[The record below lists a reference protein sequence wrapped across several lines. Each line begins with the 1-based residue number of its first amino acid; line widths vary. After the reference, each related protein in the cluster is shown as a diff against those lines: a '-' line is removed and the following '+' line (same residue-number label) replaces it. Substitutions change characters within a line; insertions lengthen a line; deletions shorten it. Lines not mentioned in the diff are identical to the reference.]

1 MGIVKHPFTRRST
14 GQSNWRHAIMVG
26 LAALILAALT
36 AARIITHNFAY
47 VDEQH
52 HATAL
57 SRQLGTDNLVIDSTD
72 PRPAPQL
79 TEQQYA
85 ILLAATFVVNG
96 VAFSPDGKLL
106 AGAYSNGTVRL
117 WDPATGQLHGP
128 VLQPG
133 SGPPAS
139 VNGVA
144 FSPDGKL
151 LAGAY
156 SNGTVRLWGPATGQ
170 AMGSP
175 LQIGSGSP
183 SGVNGVAFSPD
194 GKLLAGAYSNGT
206 LRLWDPATGQ
216 PHGPVLQLGRRGAAG
231 PRPGWPAA
239 WPGSG
244 PPASVNGVA
253 FSPDG
258 KLLAG
263 AYSNGTV
270 RLWDPATGQAMGSPL
285 QIGSSSR
292 SGVNGVAFSP
302 DGKLLAGAYS
312 NGTVRLWDPA
322 TGQLH
327 GPVLQPGSGLPA
339 SVNGVAFSPDGKLL
353 ASAYSNSTVRL
364 WDPATGQAMGSPLQ
378 IGSGSPSGVN
388 GVAFSPDGKLLA
400 NAYGDA
406 ARIWSIGQ
414 YGGLGIG
421 GWLIIVEFVIAI
433 VVSALAVIITRR
445 ETRLASRPQ
454 H

>member
-85 ILLAATFVVNG
+85 ILLAATFV
-96 VAFSPDGKLL
+96 
-106 AGAYSNGTVRL
+106 
-117 WDPATGQLHGP
+117 
-128 VLQPG
+128 
-133 SGPPAS
+133 

>member
-156 SNGTVRLWGPATGQ
+156 SNGTVRLW
-170 AMGSP
+170 
-175 LQIGSGSP
+175 
-183 SGVNGVAFSPD
+183 
-194 GKLLAGAYSNGT
+194 
-206 LRLWDPATGQ
+206 
-216 PHGPVLQLGRRGAAG
+216 
-231 PRPGWPAA
+231 
-239 WPGSG
+239 
-244 PPASVNGVA
+244 
-253 FSPDG
+253 
-258 KLLAG
+258 
-263 AYSNGTV
+263 
-270 RLWDPATGQAMGSPL
+270 
-285 QIGSSSR
+285 
-292 SGVNGVAFSP
+292 
-302 DGKLLAGAYS
+302 
-312 NGTVRLWDPA
+312 DPA